1 MSAIIT
7 HPTRKF
13 RIGATLLPDPAPD
26 ATPEDAIKLYHATY
40 PHIAFCTLENVG
52 VEGDALI
59 FEVRKPPAQT
69 KGADPSGTLEA
80 LLDAWVDDSS
90 LVERGFEGAA
100 GQLAA
105 FAERRLQQPSAAID
119 PWLIPLA

>member
-1 MSAIIT
+1 MNTIIT
-7 HPTRKF
+7 HPVRKF

-26 ATPEDAIKLYHATY
+26 ASPEDAIKLYEATY
-40 PHIAFCTLENVG
+40 PHIAFCTIEETG

-69 KGADPSGTLEA
+69 KGHDALEA
-80 LLDAWVDDSS
+80 ELDAWVDQAPAVD
-90 LVERGFEGAA
+90 RGFLETSGRV
-100 GQLAA
+100 AA
-105 FAERRLQQPSAAID
+105 FAAARIASPSAAID